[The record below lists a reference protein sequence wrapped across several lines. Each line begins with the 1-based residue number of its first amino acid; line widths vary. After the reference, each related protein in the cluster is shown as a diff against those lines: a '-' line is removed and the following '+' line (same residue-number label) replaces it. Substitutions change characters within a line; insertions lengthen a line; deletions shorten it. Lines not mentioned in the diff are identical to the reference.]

1 MSELILYNEESY
13 TRAEHSSCDHLQS
26 KLAGHIAWLNLEGT
40 DTPHFAEIQ
49 EFLHLHPLL
58 VEDLNSSNQLPK
70 FEVFGDLAFLSLQM
84 FRRGK
89 TGFVTEHLSLLV
101 KDNLLISIQDHVAG
115 DTFDSVRQRLEN
127 NYKRLAKNGI
137 DYLFLLLVDAQVD
150 EFMAVTDG
158 YRKPIED
165 LEQAMAKK
173 PAVSVMKRIME
184 HKSEL
189 NTMRRYMV
197 PLKEEMQRIR
207 IEHPEFLKKSNQAL
221 YRDIMDHLNTLISN
235 FENLREMLRDLADLN
250 HSNQNL
256 VLNNTMKT
264 LTGISAIF
272 IPLTFIV
279 GVYGMNFKH
288 FPELEW
294 ANGYY
299 YIWVVMLAIAGG
311 MVWFMKKRKW
321 F

>member
-1 MSELILYNEESY
+1 MSELILYSENSF
-13 TRAEHSSCDHLQS
+13 TREAHTSCDHLQS
-26 KLAGHIAWLNLEGT
+26 KLNDHIAWLNLEGT
-40 DTPHFAEIQ
+40 DTSHFAEIQ

-84 FRRGK
+84 FRRNK
-89 TGFVTEHLSLLV
+89 TGFITEHLSLLV
-101 KDNLLISIQDHVAG
+101 KDQLLISVQDHVSG
-115 DTFDSVRQRLEN
+115 DTFDNVRLKLEH
-127 NYKRLAKNGI
+127 NYKRLAKNDV

-150 EFMAVTDG
+150 EYMAVTDS

-184 HKSEL
+184 YKSEL
-189 NTMRRYMV
+189 NNMRRYMV

-294 ANGYY
+294 ENGYF
-299 YIWVVMLAIAGG
+299 YIWGIMLAIAAG
-311 MVWFMKKRKW
+311 MVWFMIKRKW